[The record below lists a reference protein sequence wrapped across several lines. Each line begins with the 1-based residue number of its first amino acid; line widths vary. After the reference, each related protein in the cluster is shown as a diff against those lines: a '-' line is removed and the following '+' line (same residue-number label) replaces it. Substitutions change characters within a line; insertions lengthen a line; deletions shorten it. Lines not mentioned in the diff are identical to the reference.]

1 MMKKI
6 GLIGTPN
13 MQIKI
18 NRRSAYAPIRYE
30 ATRPF
35 AVPISKAYVAASK
48 RGEEAR
54 IAFVKRQLLPLLRTA
69 AVNLGREQ
77 GPGPLQSEAVNIQV
91 FGSYVDSGKVIWACP
106 NFCVNGSDF
115 N

>member
-1 MMKKI
+1 
-6 GLIGTPN
+6 

-69 AVNLGREQ
+69 AVNLGMEQ